1 VNFLTRFV
9 KIYLFALILSA
20 LGGFAFYLLVI
31 KGSRVRDDVSYA
43 EFVSTVKLAIGVW
56 VGFVTFISLVLAAT
70 GMKTTA
76 SVPVHDRDGFL
87 HKFDAAV
94 RGLRYRP
101 QTQSEGLLVYK
112 PPAGQFLAEKITA
125 ELQPGGALVTA
136 PRLLLRKIQEKLY

>member
-1 VNFLTRFV
+1 MSAIT
-9 KIYLFALILSA
+9 LSA
-20 LGGFAFYLLVI
+20 PRAIPKAQVDWQPLALLAGVI
-31 KGSRVRDDVSYA
+31 
-43 EFVSTVKLAIGVW
+43 
-56 VGFVTFISLVLAAT
+56 VLAAT

-87 HKFDAAV
+87 YKFDAAV

>member
-1 VNFLTRFV
+1 MNFLTRFV

-76 SVPVHDRDGFL
+76 SVCGVNGRM
-87 HKFDAAV
+87 K
-94 RGLRYRP
+94 
-101 QTQSEGLLVYK
+101 
-112 PPAGQFLAEKITA
+112 
-125 ELQPGGALVTA
+125 
-136 PRLLLRKIQEKLY
+136 